1 MLQSIVLSFLVGV
14 LIGNGIPHFVRG
26 ITKERYPCMLG
37 NSPVPN
43 FIAGWVSFVLAGV
56 LAQYIDPLHF
66 HAATLISGAIGLLL
80 IGLFHA
86 GIGAFGRPD

>member
-1 MLQSIVLSFLVGV
+1 MFQSVVLSFLVGV
-14 LIGNGIPHFVRG
+14 LAGNGIPHFVRG

-43 FIAGWVSFVLAGV
+43 FLAGWIPFVLAGV
-56 LAQYIDPLHF
+56 LAQYIDLQHF
-66 HAATLISGAIGLLL
+66 HAATLIVGVIGLLL

-86 GIGAFGRPD
+86 GVGAFGRPD